1 MNILF
6 LTMNVFTDIEMHNIY
21 SDLMKEFIR
30 HGHRPYIVTPREKK
44 MGEKTEL
51 LDFPDYSILK
61 VEIGNTSG
69 VSLIEKG
76 ISTVTL
82 SRKFYNAVKTN
93 LGHLEFGLILYSTP
107 PITLA
112 TPVKRLKKLFDCRT
126 YLMLKDIFPQNAVD
140 LEMFSRNSPI
150 YWYFRAR
157 EKALYR
163 ISDRIGCMS
172 PANVEYVLKHN
183 PEIEGDRVEI
193 CPNAIIPHP
202 VQDRTASK
210 KALREKY
217 GIPEEAIVYL
227 YGGNLGKP
235 QGIPF
240 LIECLK
246 ANKNRSDRY
255 FIICGE
261 GSEYGL
267 LEEFVKEE
275 KPSNVKLLRFLPKAE
290 YDLLAI
296 GCDVGL
302 VFLDYRFTIPNFP
315 SRILSYMENE
325 IPILACTDEATDL
338 GRIAEENGFGLWCRS
353 CDMFAFT
360 ETIEKLTTGSIG
372 EMGAAS
378 RRYLEEKYT
387 SDIVYK
393 IITGENDAHNGYCP
407 GI

>member
-112 TPVKRLKKLFDCRT
+112 TPVKRLKKRFDCRT

-267 LEEFVKEE
+267 LEEFVKAE

-302 VFLDYRFTIPNFP
+302 VFLDYRFKIPNFP

-338 GRIAEENGFGLWCRS
+338 GCIVEENGFGLKCTS
-353 CDMFAFT
+353 NDVHQFTGCVNSISKEQIADMG
-360 ETIEKLTTGSIG
+360 KK
-372 EMGAAS
+372 S
-378 RRYLEEKYT
+378 REYLEKYFYAGRAY
-387 SDIVYK
+387 SKVMANDD
-393 IITGENDAHNGYCP
+393 GESR
-407 GI
+407 

>member
-44 MGEKTEL
+44 LGEKTEL
-51 LDFPDYSILK
+51 ADLPNYSILK
-61 VEIGNTSG
+61 VQIGNTSG
-69 VSLIEKG
+69 VSLMEKG

-82 SRKFYNAVKTN
+82 SEKFYRAVKNN
-93 LGHLEFGLILYSTP
+93 LGHLKFDLILYSTP

-112 TPVKRLKKLFDCRT
+112 TPVKRLKKLFGCRT

-140 LEMFSRNSPI
+140 LGMFSERSPI
-150 YWYFRAR
+150 YRYFRAQ

-172 PANVEYVLKHN
+172 PANVEYVLQNN
-183 PEIEGDRVEI
+183 PEISRNRVEI

-202 VQDRTASK
+202 VQDRSPNK

-217 GIPEEAIVYL
+217 GIPEDTIIYL

-235 QGIPF
+235 QGISF
-240 LIECLK
+240 LVECLK
-246 ANKNRSDRY
+246 ANANCSDRF

-267 LEEFVKEE
+267 LDEFVKAN
-275 KPSNVKLLRFLPKAE
+275 KPANVKLLRFLPKEE
-290 YDLLAI
+290 YDLLAT

-325 IPILACTDEATDL
+325 MPILVCTDEATDL
-338 GRIAEENGFGLWCRS
+338 GEIAEENGFGVKCLS
-353 CDMFAFT
+353 ADVAQFT
-360 ETIEKLTTGSIG
+360 ACVHRLDHSIVESMGKNAREFLEKNYL
-372 EMGAAS
+372 S
-378 RRYLEEKYT
+378 RDCYA
-387 SDIVYK
+387 V
-393 IITGENDAHNGYCP
+393 ITGEKG
-407 GI
+407 

>member
-6 LTMNVFTDIEMHNIY
+6 LTMNPFTSIEMHNIY
-21 SDLMKEFIR
+21 SDLMKEFIQ

-44 MGEKTEL
+44 SGEQTEL
-51 LDFPDYSILK
+51 LDYSDQSILK
-61 VEIGNTSG
+61 VQIGNTSG

-82 SRKFYNAVKTN
+82 SEKFYRAVKTK
-93 LGHLEFGLILYSTP
+93 LGHLKFDLILYSTP

-112 TPVKRLKKLFDCRT
+112 TPIKRLKKLFGCRT

-140 LEMFSRNSPI
+140 LGMFSERGLI
-150 YWYFRAR
+150 HRYFRAK

-163 ISDRIGCMS
+163 ISDKIGCMS
-172 PANVEYVLKHN
+172 PANVDYLLTHN
-183 PEIEGDRVEI
+183 PEISRKQVEI

-202 VQDRTASK
+202 VQDRSAK
-210 KALREKY
+210 KRALREKY
-217 GIPEEAIVYL
+217 GIPDEAIVYL

-240 LIECLK
+240 LVDCLK
-246 ANKNRSDRY
+246 ANMNLPDRY

-267 LEEFVKEE
+267 LENFVNAH
-275 KPSNVKLLRFLPKAE
+275 KPTNVKLLRFLPKEE
-290 YDLLAI
+290 YDLLAT
-296 GCDVGL
+296 GCDVGM

-325 IPILACTDEATDL
+325 MPILVCTDAATDL
-338 GRIAEENGFGLWCRS
+338 GEIAEKNGFGVKCRS
-353 CDMFAFT
+353 NDVGKFGTCMD
-360 ETIEKLTTGSIG
+360 KLDRSVVQS
-372 EMGAAS
+372 MGRKA
-378 RRYLEEKYT
+378 REFLEEHYLAKDCYAVIAGGK
-387 SDIVYK
+387 D
-393 IITGENDAHNGYCP
+393 
-407 GI
+407 